1 MVEVHN
7 LTKTYGTVQA
17 LRGVDFTLEPG
28 KVYGLLGVNG
38 AGKTTTLQLLAGY
51 ITPTAGEVLVD
62 GISMEKSPV
71 ETKQKIG
78 YLPEQPPLYPE
89 LTVEEFLTFQAELR
103 RIPKKQREEAVEQA
117 VGVGNLSSVRNRLI
131 GQLSKGFR
139 QRVGLSATLMGDP
152 EILLLDEPTN
162 GLDPVQ
168 MVEMRKMIR
177 SLGKDRIVVVS
188 SHVLSEITREA
199 DEVLIIAAGQLVLSG
214 KMDQLTGETRVL
226 EVEIKGSRAEL
237 RPLMDGCLAGRK
249 VTVTATGEGMRL
261 LVREKAGEDLREAF
275 FHAAAEAGLPILF
288 MQHRTEDIEDVFLHV
303 TEEAYLAE
311 NGPEEE
317 DEEND

>member
-89 LTVEEFLTFQAELR
+89 LKLWSRLYGLGIFL
-103 RIPKKQREEAVEQA
+103 
-117 VGVGNLSSVRNRLI
+117 LS
-131 GQLSKGFR
+131 G
-139 QRVGLSATLMGDP
+139 T
-152 EILLLDEPTN
+152 
-162 GLDPVQ
+162 
-168 MVEMRKMIR
+168 
-177 SLGKDRIVVVS
+177 VS
-188 SHVLSEITREA
+188 SDSCRRASAREW
-199 DEVLIIAAGQLVLSG
+199 GF
-214 KMDQLTGETRVL
+214 
-226 EVEIKGSRAEL
+226 L
-237 RPLMDGCLAGRK
+237 RP
-249 VTVTATGEGMRL
+249 
-261 LVREKAGEDLREAF
+261 
-275 FHAAAEAGLPILF
+275 
-288 MQHRTEDIEDVFLHV
+288 
-303 TEEAYLAE
+303 
-311 NGPEEE
+311 
-317 DEEND
+317 